1 MFWIFSF
8 IYKKNS
14 HRVRNWFPFWILF
27 GIYFS
32 LELRVWYKLVSLSLI
47 NNADG

>member
-14 HRVRNWFPFWILF
+14 HRVRNWFPFWIR